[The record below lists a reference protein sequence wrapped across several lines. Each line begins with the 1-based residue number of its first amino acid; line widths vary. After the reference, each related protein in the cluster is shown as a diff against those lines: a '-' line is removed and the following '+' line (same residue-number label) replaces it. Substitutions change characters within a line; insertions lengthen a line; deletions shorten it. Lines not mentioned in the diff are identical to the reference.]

1 MARDECCY
9 LCNEC
14 PITFPTLDELENHMT
29 SDHVTKK
36 ANLIKPED
44 QQDEEGGDESFVKI
58 EMDEEEE
65 IKMEMDMNEIEEH
78 IAGHSP
84 TSSDSSN
91 MSDVDENSSTVGA
104 TPPLFTGARIAGHS
118 CRICGRAFSDRGQLN
133 VHYTHTHRDK
143 PQYECEHCQAVFCVK
158 RELST
163 HLRIHS
169 GEQPHK
175 CDICGKEFGTR
186 QLLKKH
192 NMWHSGERSH
202 VCQTCGKAFFQ
213 KGHLTQHLMIH
224 KGGRPHRCT
233 QCDKTFIFKFDLNRH
248 MKIHLERGHS
258 CSKCGKSFLKQ
269 ISLDEHIAKCKRAT
283 GSPSTRTSTPMSDIS
298 RQESPTPVSIPRK
311 MSNTPIQI
319 PVSQSQIAS
328 PFQTVLNT
336 VKEKSPSEG
345 TIAPPSLPLFNNPF
359 FATQLNSEDQNKIAQ
374 NLMAHYQNEQATQQR
389 LLMMTAAQRI
399 LNLNQQNIANQQAA
413 AVAAQGLFCA
423 LCNKQYPNAPA
434 YAIHWSLMHIKNDSN
449 QQQQMEDENELKLNV
464 AQKTEEMLNVHSD
477 TATSSSCASSPQKIS
492 PISTTTEND
501 QHHHA
506 SCLTCD
512 QYQAKFIEIE
522 KKLHEKTEE
531 LRIAR
536 EALQN
541 SETYAFLRS
550 TLQQQQQQRH
560 QPPPIVE
567 LEKLWALHYNN

>member
-14 PITFPTLDELENHMT
+14 PISFPTLDELENHLT
-29 SDHVTKK
+29 SDHTKK
-36 ANLIKPED
+36 IAAAASTTLTKTEEEEED
-44 QQDEEGGDESFVKI
+44 GGGESFIKR
-58 EMDEEEE
+58 ELEGEEEE
-65 IKMEMDMNEIEEH
+65 IKMEMDMNEMEEH

-84 TSSDSSN
+84 TSSDSST
-91 MSDVDENSSTVGA
+91 MSDGDENSSTVGA

-175 CDICGKEFGTR
+175 CDICAKEFGTR

-202 VCQTCGKAFFQ
+202 VCPTCGKAFFQ

-269 ISLDEHIAKCKRAT
+269 MSLDEHFAKCKRT
-283 GSPSTRTSTPMSDIS
+283 IGTPSTRTSTPMSDIS
-298 RQESPTPVSIPRK
+298 RQESPTPALLPRK

-319 PVSQSQIAS
+319 PISQPPQHQTPS
-328 PFQTVLNT
+328 PFQSVLNA
-336 VKEKSPSEG
+336 VKDKSPSEG
-345 TIAPPSLPLFNNPF
+345 RIAPPNLPLFNNPF
-359 FATQLNSEDQNKIAQ
+359 FASQLNPEDQNKIAQ
-374 NLMAHYQNEQATQQR
+374 NLMAHYQNEQVTQQR
-389 LLMMTAAQRI
+389 LLMMSAAQR
-399 LNLNQQNIANQQAA
+399 LLSLNQQNIANQQAA
-413 AVAAQGLFCA
+413 AAQGGLFCA
-423 LCNKQYPNAPA
+423 ICNKQYPNAPA
-434 YAIHWSLMHIKNDSN
+434 YALHWSLLHCKNEAA
-449 QQQQMEDENELKLNV
+449 QQQQMDDENELKLNV
-464 AQKTEEMLNVHSD
+464 SQKAEEMLNVHSD

-492 PISTTTEND
+492 PISATENENKYC
-501 QHHHA
+501 HN
-506 SCLTCD
+506 CD
-512 QYQAKFIEIE
+512 QYQLKNSELE
-522 KKLHEKTEE
+522 KRLQQATEQ
-531 LRIAR
+531 LASMR
-536 EALQN
+536 EAMRNLN
-541 SETYAFLRS
+541 AFAIIANQS
-550 TLQQQQQQRH
+550 AQQH
-560 QPPPIVE
+560 QSPALE
-567 LEKLWALHYNN
+567 LEKLWALQYNN